1 MEAQAAAHK
10 LAAQHI
16 ATLRGLSPQAG
27 ATLSSLAAAGAALVS
42 QQQQESPTGLSA
54 QSAAG
59 VSGSGL
65 HESPDMVPDEDE
77 GSPIPDSDLVGH
89 HQASSDEP
97 TDLTLDAD
105 EKARLRARLEREQ
118 RSFLS
123 VTTTATKI
131 SQDTDEEQL
140 RDREQLDG
148 RPAFDFRRLLP
159 QAMSVQS
166 ENC

>member
-16 ATLRGLSPQAG
+16 ATLRGLSPQGG
-27 ATLSSLAAAGAALVS
+27 ATLSSLAAAGAALIS
-42 QQQQESPTGLSA
+42 QQDSSTGHSAQAGASSKHDSSEIEQEEEERPSPTPNTELA
-54 QSAAG
+54 
-59 VSGSGL
+59 
-65 HESPDMVPDEDE
+65 D
-77 GSPIPDSDLVGH
+77 H
-89 HQASSDEP
+89 HQASNSDEP

-105 EKARLRARLEREQ
+105 EKARLRERIEREQ

-131 SQDTDEEQL
+131 SQHSTDESHL
-140 RDREQLDG
+140 RDREDLNG
-148 RPAFDFRRLLP
+148 RPAFDFRRLMP
-159 QAMSVQS
+159 TSMSLKS